1 MQSNLKRIIGLDV
14 GLRRIGIALSDPL
27 GITAQG
33 LPTLWRKH
41 MKADLA
47 ELSRIARDH
56 EAAAFVVGHP
66 LHMSGRESRQG
77 HIVQEFA
84 ERLRERSGL
93 PVTLWDE
100 RLTTVVANQV
110 LRESGIGLEK
120 RNKAVDQLSAVLIL
134 QSYLDSLPPVDKNTW
149 EDEREE

>member
-1 MQSNLKRIIGLDV
+1 MQSNLKRLIGLDV
-14 GLRRIGIALSDPL
+14 GLRRIGIAVSDPL

-47 ELSRIARDH
+47 ELSRIAREQ
-56 EAAAFVVGHP
+56 EAAGFIVGHP

-77 HIVQEFA
+77 TIVQEFA

-100 RLTTVVANQV
+100 RLTTKVANQV
-110 LRESGIGLEK
+110 LRSSGIGLEK

-134 QSYLDSLPPVDKNTW
+134 QSYLDSQPPADGDNLW
-149 EDEREE
+149 QDEQE

>member
-1 MQSNLKRIIGLDV
+1 MIGLDV
-14 GLRRIGIALSDPL
+14 GLRRIGIAVSDPL

-33 LPTLWRKH
+33 LPTLYRKH

-47 ELSRIARDH
+47 ELSRIARESDA
-56 EAAAFVVGHP
+56 EGFVVGNP
-66 LHMSGRESRQG
+66 LHMSGRDSRQG
-77 HIVQEFA
+77 KIVQEFA

-110 LRESGIGLEK
+110 LRSSGIGLEK
-120 RNKAVDQLSAVLIL
+120 RIKAVDQLSAVLIL
-134 QSYLDSLPPVDKNTW
+134 QSYLDAQPSSGESTW
-149 EDEREE
+149 ENDQE